1 MRILLDT
8 HVYLWWLDGAPELSR
23 DAIRMI
29 TDADEVYVSA
39 VSIWEAAIKC
49 DLGKLS
55 VDIALLI
62 NQIQSNGFQSLAVGM
77 RHAATLSGLPPIHK
91 DPFDR
96 MLIAQALSEPLRLL
110 TADRL
115 LASYS
120 DLVELV

>member
-1 MRILLDT
+1 
-8 HVYLWWLDGAPELSR
+8 
-23 DAIRMI
+23 
-29 TDADEVYVSA
+29 
-39 VSIWEAAIKC
+39 
-49 DLGKLS
+49 LGKLS